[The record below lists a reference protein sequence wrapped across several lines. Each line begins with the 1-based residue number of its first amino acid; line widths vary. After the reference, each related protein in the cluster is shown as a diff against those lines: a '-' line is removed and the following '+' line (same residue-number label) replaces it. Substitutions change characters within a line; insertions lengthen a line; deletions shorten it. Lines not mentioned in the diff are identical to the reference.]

1 MKDYKPKKLYK
12 VSSLDTMKIT
22 KGVTIEYCTIN
33 IHIAKYISHEEGFG
47 AYHNKTKLELIING
61 YICMFFRAANKD
73 TDRKRLVFPSYFW
86 LKGTPGKI
94 DNTSYFYIEEIE

>member
-12 VSSLDTMKIT
+12 VSSLDTMKIVEGAT
-22 KGVTIEYCTIN
+22 VEYYTIN
-33 IHIAKYISHEEGFG
+33 THIAKYISHEEGFG
-47 AYHNKTKLELIING
+47 PYHNKTTLELFING

-73 TDRKRLVFPSYFW
+73 TDKRKLVLPSYFW
-86 LKGTPGKI
+86 LKGTPDKI